1 VQGQLSEKLVPDL
14 IREIAK
20 KNSSGL
26 LRLSRGKAIKAIFF
40 ESGAPTFAISNLT
53 NEQLDHR
60 LMKGGLATSEQIE
73 RAKAQAGKTQRL
85 GPVLVEMG
93 VLEDGQMRQLVRDQA
108 LDIIRSVF
116 EWTQGDYAFD
126 ERIRAAHEV
135 TLGLGAADV
144 LLDGARHAAEIRE
157 VVDTIIPQD
166 AVVLKAKANGNR
178 AETGRLLPLESYILS
193 RVESPIPVSEI
204 GAMSGLGD
212 ADSQRA
218 VCVLV
223 AAGFLKLLDQNKD
236 LDAEVSSHEEDESL
250 ERVREEV
257 VRKLHFSDSADFYD
271 LLGVTRH
278 ATTAEIKAA
287 YYHLAKKYHPDRY
300 HQRDT
305 GDLRTKL
312 EALFAMITQAYET
325 LSQPVQRAVY
335 DDRIRKAL
343 SSLSQPGARTTPLV
357 APQPAGTEGRVA
369 DGDWPVESTL
379 KHSNGERINGDSP
392 VPPSVEVPLAEPIV
406 SKSNSSQL
414 PPAQMA
420 EVYYQQGRARFERKE
435 YHAAVHL
442 LREAIKLDPNRA
454 PYYYHLGIALIRN
467 PRTRREAERHLSK
480 AAQLEPYNAQIRVKL
495 GLLYKEAGLHKR
507 AELYFREAVKMEPEN
522 RVAKRELGAEEARKK
537 AAGGKLWKA
546 DIGGMAKRLFKK

>member
-1 VQGQLSEKLVPDL
+1 VLDAIVP
-14 IREIAK
+14 E
-20 KNSSGL
+20 G
-26 LRLSRGKAIKAIFF
+26 
-40 ESGAPTFAISNLT
+40 
-53 NEQLDHR
+53 
-60 LMKGGLATSEQIE
+60 
-73 RAKAQAGKTQRL
+73 
-85 GPVLVEMG
+85 
-93 VLEDGQMRQLVRDQA
+93 
-108 LDIIRSVF
+108 
-116 EWTQGDYAFD
+116 
-126 ERIRAAHEV
+126 
-135 TLGLGAADV
+135 
-144 LLDGARHAAEIRE
+144 
-157 VVDTIIPQD
+157 
-166 AVVLKAKANGNR
+166 AVVFKAKTNGTR
-178 AETGRLLPLESYILS
+178 ADTGRLIPLESYILS
-193 RVESPIPVSEI
+193 RIESPVPVSEI

-212 ADSQRA
+212 SDSQRA

-223 AAGFLKLLDQNKD
+223 AAGFLKLLEGDKVPD
-236 LDAEVSSHEEDESL
+236 EDGSSSQEADESL

-257 VRKLHFSDSADFYD
+257 ARKLHFSGSADFYD
-271 LLGVTRH
+271 VLGVTRQ
-278 ATTAEIKAA
+278 ATMAEIKAA

-305 GDLRTKL
+305 GDLRGKL

-335 DDRIRKAL
+335 DDRIRKA
-343 SSLSQPGARTTPLV
+343 SGSLPKPVGRTTPLA
-357 APQPAGTEGRVA
+357 APEPAVKEPRVA

-379 KHSNGERINGDSP
+379 KPSDGEQFNGDSP
-392 VPPSVEVPLAEPIV
+392 VLPPVELPLTEPIPGKAT
-406 SKSNSSQL
+406 SHL

-467 PRTRREAERHLSK
+467 PRTRREAERYLSK

-507 AELYFREAVKMEPEN
+507 ADIYFREALKMDPEN
-522 RVAKRELGAEEARKK
+522 RVAKREVNAEEARSK
-537 AAGGKLWKA
+537 AAGRIWKA